1 VWRIVGRRAERRV
14 HPADVMRAVT
24 GEMSENRK
32 AVFLKV
38 TDQPDCFRPPEDAV
52 ELCEFLNL
60 LVGRLLMFPIFSLF
74 LGLCKA

>member
-1 VWRIVGRRAERRV
+1 MWRIVGRRAERRV

-38 TDQPDCFRPPEDAV
+38 TDQPGCFRPPEDAV
-52 ELCEFLNL
+52 ELCEL
-60 LVGRLLMFPIFSLF
+60 LSFHLGHLLMFLSF
-74 LGLCKA
+74 LCF